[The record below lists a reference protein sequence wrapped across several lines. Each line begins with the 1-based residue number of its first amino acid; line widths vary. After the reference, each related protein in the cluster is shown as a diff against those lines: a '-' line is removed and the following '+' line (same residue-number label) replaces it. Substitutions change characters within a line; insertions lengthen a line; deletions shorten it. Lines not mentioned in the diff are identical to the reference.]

1 MLFFWIL
8 YLAFSFFI
16 SFAFYKLFSHRG
28 LGFVLSIILFG
39 LLSGVWFIYP
49 GSQELAPIVSIFF
62 LENTII
68 ESNGY
73 LRLFRPFL
81 ISLFVGLSFSLFYV
95 FLKKRLGFRKRKD
108 WKTPIIS
115 SISFVKRLFIQDID
129 ILI

>member
-1 MLFFWIL
+1 MIFFWIL
-8 YLAFSFFI
+8 YFLLSFLI
-16 SFAFYKLFSHRG
+16 SLAFYKLFSWRK
-28 LGFVLSIILFG
+28 LGFILSIILFG

-49 GSQELAPIVSIFF
+49 GSQELAPIASILF

-81 ISLFVGLSFSLFYV
+81 ISLFLGL
-95 FLKKRLGFRKRKD
+95 FLGLIYIFFRKKLNLRKRKNL
-108 WKTPIIS
+108 KFPIVN
-115 SISFVKRLFIQDID
+115 SIFFVKRLFIQDVN

>member
-1 MLFFWIL
+1 MIFFWVL
-8 YLAFSFFI
+8 YFLLSFLI
-16 SFAFYKLFSHRG
+16 SLAFYKLFSWRK
-28 LGFVLSIILFG
+28 LGFILSIILFG

-49 GSQELAPIVSIFF
+49 GSQELAPIASILF

-81 ISLFVGLSFSLFYV
+81 ISLFLGL
-95 FLKKRLGFRKRKD
+95 FLGLIYIFFRKKLNLRKRKN
-108 WKTPIIS
+108 WKFPIVN
-115 SISFVKRLFIQDID
+115 SIFFVKRLFIQDVN

>member
-16 SFAFYKLFSHRG
+16 SFAFYKLFSYRRLG
-28 LGFVLSIILFG
+28 LVSSLTLFG

-49 GSQELAPIVSIFF
+49 GSKELAPILSILF
-62 LENTII
+62 LENTIV

-81 ISLFVGLSFSLFYV
+81 ISLFLGLFFSLIFIFV
-95 FLKKRLGFRKRKD
+95 RKKLVLRKRKN
-108 WKTPIIS
+108 WKFPIVN
-115 SISFVKRLFIQDID
+115 SIFFVKRLFIQNIN

>member
-1 MLFFWIL
+1 MIIFWTL
-8 YLAFSFFI
+8 YFLLSFLI
-16 SFAFYKLFSHRG
+16 SFAFYKLFYLRK
-28 LGFVLSIILFG
+28 LGFMFSIILFG

-49 GSQELAPIVSIFF
+49 GSQELAPIASILF

-81 ISLFVGLSFSLFYV
+81 ISLFLGLFLSLMYI
-95 FLKKRLGFRKRKD
+95 FLRKKLVFRKRKN
-108 WKTPIIS
+108 WKFPVVN
-115 SISFVKRLFIQDID
+115 SIFFVKRLFIQNAN

>member
-1 MLFFWIL
+1 MLIFWIL
-8 YLAFSFFI
+8 YFVLSFLI
-16 SFAFYKLFSHRG
+16 SFAFYKLFSFQK
-28 LGFVLSIILFG
+28 LGFIFSIILFA

-49 GSQELAPIVSIFF
+49 GSQELAPIASILF

-108 WKTPIIS
+108 
-115 SISFVKRLFIQDID
+115 
-129 ILI
+129 